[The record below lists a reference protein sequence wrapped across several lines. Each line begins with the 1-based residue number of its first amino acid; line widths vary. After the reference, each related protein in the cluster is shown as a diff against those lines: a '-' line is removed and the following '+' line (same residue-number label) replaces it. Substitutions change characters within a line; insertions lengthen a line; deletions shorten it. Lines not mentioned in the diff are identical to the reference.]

1 VIATWAGLR
10 PLLAPDSDDISNSK
24 VTREHS
30 IEVETDG
37 VVTVAGG
44 KLTTYRKVSA
54 EVVAVAL
61 KSLKKR
67 GHKVKTRRSTTAKI
81 ALPGAQAMPR
91 GGIAAVKISLTQN
104 ASGMLSS
111 NICEYLVDTYGV
123 RASEVVELVKNTPEL
138 ARPIIKGRNE
148 IAAQIVFAVQ
158 SEFAATATDFL
169 IQRTQ
174 IFYRDDDQGLGA
186 LHEVVRLMADL
197 LNWDEAR
204 QKAEIMRYQNDVA
217 ASRGWRAEIAQEKSA

>member
-1 VIATWAGLR
+1 
-10 PLLAPDSDDISNSK
+10 
-24 VTREHS
+24 
-30 IEVETDG
+30 
-37 VVTVAGG
+37 
-44 KLTTYRKVSA
+44 
-54 EVVAVAL
+54 
-61 KSLKKR
+61 
-67 GHKVKTRRSTTAKI
+67 
-81 ALPGAQAMPR
+81 MPR
-91 GGIAAVKISLTQN
+91 GGLAEVKINLTQN

-111 NICEYLVDTYGV
+111 SICGYLVDTYGM
-123 RASEVVELVKNTPEL
+123 RAFEVVELVKNKPAL

-204 QKAEIMRYQNDVA
+204 QKAEIKRYQNDVA